1 MRKSSKILGKPD
13 EYINA
18 SNSLSCLTQSLN
30 SVFQLNFDHS
40 ILFTLHACIY
50 NFTLTTNLISFTWR
64 PSKALESLSQAP
76 GKALSFILL
85 PALAD
90 QRSAP
95 N

>member
-1 MRKSSKILGKPD
+1 MH
-13 EYINA
+13 
-18 SNSLSCLTQSLN
+18 
-30 SVFQLNFDHS
+30 V
-40 ILFTLHACIY
+40 Y

-95 N
+95 NQTEKILLIGYVKSSSEQFNRNATK

>member
-18 SNSLSCLTQSLN
+18 SHSLSCLTQSLN

-40 ILFTLHACIY
+40 FHCTCMHVY
-50 NFTLTTNLISFTWR
+50 NFTPAANLISFTWR

-76 GKALSFILL
+76 GKALSFLLL

-90 QRSAP
+90 QPSAP